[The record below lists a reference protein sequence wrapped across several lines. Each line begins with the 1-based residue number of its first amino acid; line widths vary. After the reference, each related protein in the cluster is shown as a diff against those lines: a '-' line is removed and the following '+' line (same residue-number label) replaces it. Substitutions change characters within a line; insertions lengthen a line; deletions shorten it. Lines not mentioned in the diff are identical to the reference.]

1 MLRSDP
7 VYGVLHR
14 TDSPVAV
21 VVEGV
26 VGSHGNQSSI
36 RHAKRVENLSTRLTP
51 DLQEIQSTD
60 NTEYTEYRN
69 AWYLVQHMPCRE
81 STKFGHTALTTSI
94 RNTDNAQ

>member
-51 DLQEIQSTD
+51 DLQEYSQQIIQ
-60 NTEYTEYRN
+60 NT
-69 AWYLVQHMPCRE
+69 Q
-81 STKFGHTALTTSI
+81 
-94 RNTDNAQ
+94 NTGMHGI